1 MVEEKCPCKPICW
14 NPKAKDR
21 MKSIGIIAN
30 PKKPQVKETVQ
41 TIIDWAEKNNAEF
54 FLGEEMV
61 PLLQHKERAFPR
73 EKLADKAEVIV
84 SLGGDGTM
92 LATARAVGNRGNPI
106 LGINLK
112 SFGFLTEIRAE
123 DLKKTLDRVLKK
135 DFRIEQRMVLKS
147 RIMDETE
154 PYLYALNDVV
164 IDKGGVARL
173 ILMHLYDNEEF
184 ICSYSADGL
193 IVSTPTGSTAYSLAS
208 GGPIINPRLNVI
220 IVSPICPHTLASRPI
235 IFLENDK
242 LKVRVESTG
251 ERDAVLTADGQVAR
265 PVKSGKSVIVEK
277 AEYSV
282 NLVRFPES
290 SFYEILRKKLHWG
303 ARPKRE

>member
-1 MVEEKCPCKPICW
+1 
-14 NPKAKDR
+14 

-30 PKKPQVKETVQ
+30 PKKPDVKETVQ
-41 TIIDWAEKNNAEF
+41 RIISWAEKNDVEF
-54 FLGEEMV
+54 YLGQEMESIIENKAKV
-61 PLLQHKERAFPR
+61 FPR
-73 EKLADKAEVIV
+73 DELPRKAEIII

-92 LATARAVGNRGNPI
+92 LATARAVGKNGNPI

-112 SFGFLTEIRAE
+112 SFGFITEIKA
-123 DLKKTLDRVLKK
+123 DQLDITLTRLLKK
-135 DFRIEQRMVLKS
+135 DFRIEPRMVLKAQVVG
-147 RIMDETE
+147 DKE
-154 PYLYALNDVV
+154 PDLFALNDMV

-173 ILMHLYDNEEF
+173 IQMHLYDNEEF

-208 GGPIINPRLNVI
+208 GGPIINPRLNAI

-242 LKVRVESTG
+242 LKVKVESTG

-265 PVKSGKSVIVEK
+265 PIKSGKSVVVEK
-277 AEYSV
+277 AEHTI
-282 NLVRFPES
+282 NLIRFPDS
-290 SFYEILRKKLHWG
+290 SFYDILRKKLHWG
-303 ARPKRE
+303 ARPKGE

>member
-1 MVEEKCPCKPICW
+1 MR
-14 NPKAKDR
+14 PKAKDK

-30 PKKPQVKETVQ
+30 PKKPKVKETIQ
-41 TIIDWAEKNNAEF
+41 GIINWAEKNKVEF
-54 FLGEEMV
+54 YLGQELI
-61 PLLQHKERAFPR
+61 PLIEHKNKAFPR
-73 EKLADKAEVIV
+73 EELPRKAEVII

-92 LATARAVGNRGNPI
+92 LASARAVGKNGNPI

-112 SFGFLTEIRAE
+112 SFGFLTEISTDNME
-123 DLKKTLDRVLKK
+123 NTLNRVLKK
-135 DFRIEQRMVLKS
+135 DYRLEKRMVLKAQ
-147 RIMDETE
+147 IVDDNE

-173 ILMHLYDNEEF
+173 IQMHLFDNEEF

-208 GGPIINPRLNVI
+208 GGPIINPRLNAI
-220 IVSPICPHTLASRPI
+220 IVTPICPHTLASRPI

-242 LKVRVESTG
+242 LKVKVESIG

-265 PVKSGKSVIVEK
+265 AVKSGKSVIVEK
-277 AEYSV
+277 AEHTT
-282 NLVRFPES
+282 NLIRFPDS
-290 SFYEILRKKLHWG
+290 SFYDILRRKLHWG
-303 ARPKRE
+303 ARPKGE

>member
-1 MVEEKCPCKPICW
+1 VQERCPCKPISW
-14 NPKAKDR
+14 NPKAKDS

-41 TIIDWAEKNNAEF
+41 TIIGWAEKNKVEF
-54 FLGEEMV
+54 YLGEELV
-61 PLLQHKERAFPR
+61 PLLQYKERAFPR
-73 EKLADKAEVIV
+73 EKLADKAEVVV

-92 LATARAVGNRGNPI
+92 LATARAVGDRGNPI

-135 DFRIEQRMVLKS
+135 DFRIEERMVLKS
-147 RIMDETE
+147 RIKDEAE

-173 ILMHLYDNEEF
+173 IQMHLYDNEEF

-208 GGPIINPRLNVI
+208 GGPIINPRLNAI

-242 LKVRVESTG
+242 LKVKVESTG

-265 PVKSGKSVIVEK
+265 PVKSGRSVMVEK

-282 NLVRFPES
+282 NLIRFPES
-290 SFYEILRKKLHWG
+290 SFYDILRKKLHWG